1 MPHIGGDIDYQLSAS
16 VDADNG
22 HFKILNVTLACKL
35 LMRILELLK
44 KITCSTCVK
53 KCFLMHDNLLTRV
66 WWLVKW
72 DILVL
77 IWLMW
82 CRNYWNRSTF
92 ANVVVKSLLIL
103 FVDHGVY
110 ASLLTTIWDGLI
122 MITCWFEAAVYNIFA
137 DYLLH
142 ICGRW
147 WREQHMA
154 RNTEV
159 LVRLR

>member
-103 FVDHGVY
+103 FCGPRCICQSFNHYLGRSDYDNLLIWGS
-110 ASLLTTIWDGLI
+110 SLQHFRWLFTAY
-122 MITCWFEAAVYNIFA
+122 MC
-137 DYLLH
+137 
-142 ICGRW
+142 RW